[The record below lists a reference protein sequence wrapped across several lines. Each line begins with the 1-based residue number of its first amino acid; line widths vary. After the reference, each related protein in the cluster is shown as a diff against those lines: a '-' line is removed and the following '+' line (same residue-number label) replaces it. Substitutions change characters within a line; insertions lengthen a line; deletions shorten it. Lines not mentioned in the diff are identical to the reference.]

1 MSGKIYRF
9 TIYADDDTIA
19 ALSWLAA
26 MTRTPK
32 MYLGGELLKRSV
44 EQAVNEL
51 QDMLDQELTDM
62 DEARSD
68 AEPDLYDAMLD
79 DEPDLGSYDAE

>member
-1 MSGKIYRF
+1 
-9 TIYADDDTIA
+9 
-19 ALSWLAA
+19 

-32 MYLGGELLKRSV
+32 MYLGGELLKRAV

-68 AEPDLYDAMLD
+68 EEPGLYDAMLF
-79 DEPDLGSYDAE
+79 DESDLEPYDAE